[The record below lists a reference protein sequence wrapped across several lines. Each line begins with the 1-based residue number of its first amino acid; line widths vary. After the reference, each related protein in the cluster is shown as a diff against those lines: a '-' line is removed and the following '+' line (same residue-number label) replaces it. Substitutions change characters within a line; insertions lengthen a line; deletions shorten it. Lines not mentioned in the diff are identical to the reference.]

1 MFLRHQMVTGEIKR
15 SGQGDHINAIWS
27 MKNGRLYLEVGLISD
42 LYGGKQ
48 AYGSDLDWTF
58 LF

>member
-42 LYGGKQ
+42 LYGGK
-48 AYGSDLDWTF
+48 
-58 LF
+58 